1 MTQELLDDAEQ
12 RMTRTCQVLE
22 RELAGIR
29 TGRASPALLEELRID
44 YYGSPTPLKQLAT
57 ISAPEPR
64 LLVVQ
69 PYDRGTTPA
78 IEKAILQSDLG
89 FSPVADGT
97 LLRVP
102 VPHMTEERRREMSRL
117 VRSKAEDERVAIRNV
132 RRDVIEHLRRLE
144 RDKDISE
151 DDERRAADQVQKI
164 TDRFTG
170 RIDELGAAKEAEV
183 MEV

>member
-22 RELAGIR
+22 RELGGIR
-29 TGRASPALLEELRID
+29 TGRASPSLLEDLRID
-44 YYGSPTPLKQLAT
+44 YYGAPTPLKQLAT

-64 LLVVQ
+64 LLVIQ
-69 PYDRGTTPA
+69 PYDRGATPA
-78 IEKAILQSDLG
+78 IEKAILQSDLSL
-89 FSPVADGT
+89 SPVADGM

-102 VPHMTEERRREMSRL
+102 IPHMTEERRREMSRL
-117 VRSKAEDERVAIRNV
+117 VRTKAEDDRVAIRNV
-132 RRDVIEHLRRLE
+132 RRDVIDHLRRLQ

-151 DDERRAADQVQKI
+151 DEERRAADQIQKI

-170 RIDELGAAKEAEV
+170 KIDEMGAAKEAAV

>member
-69 PYDRGTTPA
+69 PYDRGATPD
-78 IEKAILQSDLG
+78 IEKAILKSNLG

-97 LLRVP
+97 VLRVP
-102 VPHMTEERRREMSRL
+102 VPHMTEERRREMGKL
-117 VRSKAEDERVAIRNV
+117 VRTKAEDERVAIRNV
-132 RRDVIEHLRRLE
+132 RRDAIEHLRRLQ
-144 RDKDISE
+144 RDKEISE

-164 TDRFTG
+164 TDRFTS
-170 RIDELGAAKEAEV
+170 RIDEMGAAKEAEV